1 MDETLSPM
9 DPLEFVDQK
18 SYPDRVKDS
27 QEKTGMQDALRTGTG
42 ERRRPAAR
50 GRPRGRAQGRA
61 RAGQCASSSAVGVA
75 LANPPTRRHSPCAAQ
90 ACSTAS
96 PWRWA

>member
-42 ERRRPAAR
+42 ARAGRRRLDCAAR
-50 GRPRGRAQGRA
+50 GLRVHCVGAEGRWGRSSRPLLG
-61 RAGQCASSSAVGVA
+61 VGA
-75 LANPPTRRHSPCAAQ
+75 LRVRR
-90 ACSTAS
+90 
-96 PWRWA
+96 R